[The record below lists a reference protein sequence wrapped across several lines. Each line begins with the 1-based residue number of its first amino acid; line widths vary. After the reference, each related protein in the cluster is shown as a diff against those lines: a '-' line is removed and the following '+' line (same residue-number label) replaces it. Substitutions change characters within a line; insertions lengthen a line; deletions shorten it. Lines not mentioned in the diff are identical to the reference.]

1 MGYDSIPRHTIQW
14 SIQEWNVI
22 PYKSIFVHRSAQNI
36 EPTLLFGVTSGKN
49 DRNRLWNKANNRK
62 FFQFSQKKW
71 NLEFNFATINPDNSE
86 MSSSHDVNY
95 LCYYWNSST
104 EAWSQNH
111 RSIRRKISQDFFLNP
126 SIYWSGIAHVLVLAQ
141 TISPALI
148 YPSPLARPGLLM
160 RKTNHSF
167 TTLC

>member
-14 SIQEWNVI
+14 SIQEGNII

-36 EPTLLFGVTSGKN
+36 EPTLMFGVTSGKN

-62 FFQFSQKKW
+62 FFQFSQKTW
-71 NLEFNFATINPDNSE
+71 NLEFNFATINPHNSE

-104 EAWSQNH
+104 EAWSQNKENQ
-111 RSIRRKISQDFFLNP
+111 SGFLLKP
-126 SIYWSGIAHVLVLAQ
+126 IHLLVRNR
-141 TISPALI
+141 TCSC
-148 YPSPLARPGLLM
+148 SS
-160 RKTNHSF
+160 TNHKPGFDLSESIGK
-167 TTLC
+167 TWLIDEKN